1 MYKCVVLAGPTAVGK
16 TELSIKLAKIL
27 DAEIISAD
35 ASQVYKELD
44 IGTAKIREDQMQG
57 VKHHLID
64 VANLNENFSAGKYSE
79 LVNEILNSSNKTY
92 ILVGGTGLYIDAVTL
107 GLSEQKKVDENLR
120 KELNE
125 KDLKSLCK
133 ILENENIYLSEE
145 DKKNKQRLIRKIE
158 KGNSSEKRIKGN
170 NREFLNVFLTR
181 SRENIYDRINKR
193 VDIMIKQGLIE
204 EAKEIFKKNQDIKA
218 IGYKELFMYF
228 KGEID
233 LKKSIENIKTNS
245 RRYAK
250 RQFTWFKN
258 KGYHIYDMDKL
269 SQDEIIE
276 DIRRKLC
283 K

>member
-1 MYKCVVLAGPTAVGK
+1 MCKCVVLAGPTAVGK
-16 TELSIKLAKIL
+16 TELSIKLAKLL

-44 IGTAKIREDQMQG
+44 IGTAKISEDQMQG
-57 VKHHLID
+57 IRHHLID
-64 VANLNENFSAGKYSE
+64 VADLNENFSAGKYSE

-107 GLSEQKKVDENLR
+107 GLSEQKKVDETLR
-120 KELNE
+120 KELNQ
-125 KDLKSLCK
+125 KDLESLCK
-133 ILENENIYLSEE
+133 ILENKNIYLSEE

-158 KGNSSEKRIKGN
+158 KGSSSEKRIKGN

-218 IGYKELFMYF
+218 IGYKELFMHF

-233 LKKSIENIKTNS
+233 LKKSIEDIKTNS